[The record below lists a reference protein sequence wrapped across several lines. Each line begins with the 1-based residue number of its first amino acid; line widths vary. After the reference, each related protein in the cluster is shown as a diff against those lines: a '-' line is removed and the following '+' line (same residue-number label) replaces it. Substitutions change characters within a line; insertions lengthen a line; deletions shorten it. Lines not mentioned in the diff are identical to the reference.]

1 MVHTV
6 LGTGS
11 VIWFLK
17 KMSLTLQYKNS
28 VKTPHQCQCM
38 ETVAGMGSSQY
49 SIHGL
54 VVWSALGSA
63 TFTFIMQCP
72 AHPQPPAVTLFMQRA
87 GGGVAPG
94 DISIISRHG
103 SADCWWT
110 AGYTP
115 HPTVCPHVRG
125 DTALDTG
132 LPSGLYTADW
142 AVQCGGEW
150 KC

>member
-1 MVHTV
+1 M
-6 LGTGS
+6 
-11 VIWFLK
+11 
-17 KMSLTLQYKNS
+17 
-28 VKTPHQCQCM
+28 
-38 ETVAGMGSSQY
+38 VAGMGDSSQLTVQRGAQT
-49 SIHGL
+49 GL

-72 AHPQPPAVTLFMQRA
+72 AHPQPPDITLFMQSA

-110 AGYTP
+110 AGSTP
-115 HPTVCPHVRG
+115 HPSVCPHVRG
-125 DTALDTG
+125 DTALDTA

-150 KC
+150 PGYVRCS